1 MSARLSAEGAD
12 AFERR
17 LAYKFKHRS
26 LLRRALRHAGPTG
39 APQEDNERLEFLG
52 DRVLGLVV
60 AEDLYRRFPDVP
72 EGQLARR
79 FNALVSKTACAG
91 VAEELGLPGLVA
103 RGGSGGGITQRVL
116 ADICEALVAAVYL
129 DGGLE
134 AARRVVLIHWQE
146 GLESAEATKR
156 DPKSQLQ
163 EWALGKGLPVPG
175 YAVTDR
181 EGPDHAPRFTVSVSV
196 DGHDAASGSGPNKR
210 EAEQAAAEA
219 FLEKHGVARA

>member
-1 MSARLSAEGAD
+1 MSARLSAED
-12 AFERR
+12 AAEFERR

-26 LLRRALRHAGPTG
+26 LLHRALRHAGPTG
-39 APQEDNERLEFLG
+39 TPQADNERLEFLG

-79 FNALVSKTACAG
+79 LNALVSKTACAG
-91 VAEELGLPGLVA
+91 VAEELDLRGLVTP
-103 RGGSGGGITQRVL
+103 RGAGGGVTQRVL

-134 AARRVVLIHWQE
+134 AARKVVLIHWEE
-146 GLESAEATKR
+146 GLESAETTRR

-163 EWALGKGLPVPG
+163 EWALGKALPVPD

-181 EGPDHAPRFTVSVSV
+181 EGPDHAPRFTVRVSV
-196 DGHDAASGSGPNKR
+196 EGHDTASGSGPNKR
-210 EAEQAAAEA
+210 EAEQAAAES
-219 FLEKHGVARA
+219 FLESHGIARA